1 MLGQFLLIVA
11 AILGLLMR
19 FTSLASCLL
28 ATILI
33 PQVAVAQTSQ
43 RQPSSAQLTRQFND
57 GFLKG
62 CVSGKT
68 EGVSNQRGYCNCM
81 VSSYNSRYDGKT
93 LSAISQIANAS
104 GQGGPA
110 LVNLMM
116 QPEAKKCVARF

>member
-1 MLGQFLLIVA
+1 MLSIVA
-11 AILGLLMR
+11 RLMR
-19 FTSLASCLL
+19 FNPLAVCLVVT
-28 ATILI
+28 ALI

-43 RQPSSAQLTRQFND
+43 RQPSNAQLTRQFND

-68 EGVSNQRGYCNCM
+68 EGVTNQRGYCNCM

-116 QPEAKKCVARF
+116 QPEAKNVWLVFN

>member
-1 MLGQFLLIVA
+1 MVTALI
-11 AILGLLMR
+11 L
-19 FTSLASCLL
+19 
-28 ATILI
+28 
-33 PQVAVAQTSQ
+33 QVAVAQTSQ
-43 RQPSSAQLTRQFND
+43 RQPSSALLTRQFND

-62 CVSGKT
+62 CLAGKT
-68 EGVSNQRGYCNCM
+68 DNVANQRGYCNCM

-116 QPEAKKCVARF
+116 QPEAKNCVDHF

>member
-1 MLGQFLLIVA
+1 MA
-11 AILGLLMR
+11 AILVRCMR
-19 FTSLASCLL
+19 FDSMAALL
-28 ATILI
+28 VATVLI
-33 PQVAVAQTSQ
+33 PQVALAQTSQ
-43 RQPSSAQLTRQFND
+43 RQPSNAQLTRQFND

-62 CVSGKT
+62 CISGKT
-68 EGVSNQRGYCNCM
+68 ENVANQRGYCNCM

-93 LSAISQIANAS
+93 LSAISQIANAT

>member
-1 MLGQFLLIVA
+1 MF
-11 AILGLLMR
+11 AILARLMR
-19 FTSLASCLL
+19 FNPLAVCLVVT
-28 ATILI
+28 ALI

-62 CVSGKT
+62 CLAGKT
-68 EGVSNQRGYCNCM
+68 DNVANQRGYCNCM

>member
-1 MLGQFLLIVA
+1 MAALLVA
-11 AILGLLMR
+11 
-19 FTSLASCLL
+19 TV
-28 ATILI
+28 LI
-33 PQVAVAQTSQ
+33 PQVALAQTSQ
-43 RQPSSAQLTRQFND
+43 RQPTNAQLTRQFND

-62 CVSGKT
+62 CISGKT
-68 EGVSNQRGYCNCM
+68 ENVANQRGYCNCM

-93 LSAISQIANAS
+93 LSAISQIANAT

>member
-1 MLGQFLLIVA
+1 MA
-11 AILGLLMR
+11 AILVLLMR

-33 PQVAVAQTSQ
+33 PQVAVAQSSQ

-93 LSAISQIANAS
+93 LSAISQLANQA
-104 GQGGPA
+104 GQPGAA
-110 LVNLMM
+110 LVGVMM
-116 QPEAKKCVARF
+116 EPEKQKCVARF